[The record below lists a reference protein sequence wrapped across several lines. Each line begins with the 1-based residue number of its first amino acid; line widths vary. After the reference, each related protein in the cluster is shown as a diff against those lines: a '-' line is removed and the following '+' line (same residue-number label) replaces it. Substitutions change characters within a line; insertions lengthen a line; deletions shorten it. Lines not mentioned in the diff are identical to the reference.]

1 MDRQNNSRSVANRK
15 QKPVVQPNTE
25 LDVIFKRSLFWR
37 PTYIAQSAW
46 LEHIPFAFWL
56 VESLR
61 PRKIV
66 ELGTHYGSSYFSF
79 CQAVTKLDLETLCF
93 AVDTWGGDEHAGLYG
108 EEVYGQV
115 SEYNQQHYSSFSTL
129 IRSTFDQALA
139 HFPQGSIDLLHIDGL
154 HTLDAVRH
162 DFESWLPKLSD
173 RAVVIMHDTNVR
185 ERGFGVFQLLDE
197 LKQQYPHFEFAHGH
211 GLGVI
216 GVGSEQVPEMK
227 NLYDLFANARATKQV
242 QDIFSR
248 LGKACGDSWENSQL
262 KQQLAAQRDNLQME
276 QQQLH
281 EQQAL
286 ERGRLAER
294 ITAQHHQLT
303 AFERQLEESKVQE
316 AQLAAQQQR
325 AQALASEVEMLQ
337 QQAADTHA
345 RLAASEQQCEEGLA
359 AKQSLES
366 ALSQATQQLAQ
377 TAEELTQLAG
387 EKASLIDQQAQ
398 AHAELQALQGQLKQ
412 QQEHAIAHEQ
422 ARHQLQQQFNDQ
434 TLQLNEETQ
443 RTAQLTQALGN
454 SNLALTE
461 GSRQLADLQHQL
473 EQSLRTQHAQA
484 RSLAEQDDTIKLLQ
498 ERAKALLQELQ
509 DQNETKSQLQ
519 QAYSLL
525 ESQHDALS
533 HERDALRQEQRQ
545 LNEQIEL
552 GRCELQMLQQQQAT
566 VVEEHQ
572 QLQSH
577 SDTLSRNLASQREQH
592 DAAQHAWQQQE
603 LRLNTELNEQQQQIG
618 ELHRALNERFGETAI
633 LTQQLEEQ
641 AQHIAEHIGTIDAQ
655 EIVRQQLAAELA
667 STQQQWQSERTANQ
681 HVSAELAA
689 SQQQVDALNQALSER
704 FDETATLTR
713 LLEEQAQ
720 LIAKHTHTIKQQDAV
735 HQQLQSHCDTLSRD
749 LVSQREQHDAAQHA
763 WQQQELRLNTELND
777 QQQQIGELH
786 QALSERFGETAVLTR
801 QLEEQAQHIAEH
813 ISTLNAQEVARQQLA
828 AELASTQQQWQSER
842 TANQHVSAELAASQ
856 QQVDALNQALSE
868 RFDETATLTRLLE
881 EQTQLIAKHTHTIK
895 QQDAAHQQLAT
906 TLSAAQQQVQSV
918 QAQYQQ
924 AQAELASLG
933 AEKQQQIDALEQG
946 LNERFTEIASLTHWL
961 EERDQSLASLTAEKQ
976 QIHDTLLAREQTWQA
991 ERAKLAQGQ
1000 ADLQQQLAAS
1010 QQRASQQQATLEG
1023 QMDELT
1029 TLNKG
1034 LEANIAERFAEL
1046 ATMTRHMEQLTRQL
1060 QQKEQQVEQA
1070 KERAQKLKKT
1080 VSWKLTAPVRALG
1093 RTFKESPAGTTTS
1106 MSAAERIAASGL
1118 FDELWYLHRYPEVA
1132 DAGVPAIEHFIKV
1145 GADKGY
1151 SPSEQFD
1158 TRWYLQTYPDVAQGT
1173 INPLLHYIM
1182 HGKAEQRHCLPANKE
1197 Q

>member
-1 MDRQNNSRSVANRK
+1 MDRQQNSRSVANRK

-227 NLYDLFANARATKQV
+227 NLYDLFTNARATKQV

-294 ITAQHHQLT
+294 ITAQHHQLKT
-303 AFERQLEESKVQE
+303 LEIKLEESKAQE
-316 AQLAAQQQR
+316 AELTAQQQR
-325 AQALASEVEMLQ
+325 AAALTSELALLQ
-337 QQAADTHA
+337 QQTTDTQA
-345 RLAASEQQCEEGLA
+345 QLASCEQQREEVLA
-359 AKQSLES
+359 AKQNLES

-377 TAEELTQLAG
+377 TTEALTLLAQ
-387 EKASLIDQQAQ
+387 EKQSLLGQQAQ
-398 AHAELQALQGQLKQ
+398 ANEAQQALQRQLEQ
-412 QQEHAIAHEQ
+412 QQEHAVAHEQ
-422 ARHQLQQQFNDQ
+422 ARHQLQQQLNDQ
-434 TLQLNEETQ
+434 ALQLNEETQ

-484 RSLAEQDDTIKLLQ
+484 RSLAEQDDTIRLLQ
-498 ERAKALLQELQ
+498 ERAKALLQELR

-519 QAYSLL
+519 LAYGLL
-525 ESQHDALS
+525 ESQHDALG
-533 HERDALRQEQRQ
+533 HEHDTLRQEQIR
-545 LNEQIEL
+545 LNEQIEM
-552 GRCELQMLQQQQAT
+552 GRSELQMQQQQHAT
-566 VVEEHQ
+566 LVEEHQ

-577 SDTLSRNLASQREQH
+577 C
-592 DAAQHAWQQQE
+592 DA
-603 LRLNTELNEQQQQIG
+603 
-618 ELHRALNERFGETAI
+618 
-633 LTQQLEEQ
+633 
-641 AQHIAEHIGTIDAQ
+641 
-655 EIVRQQLAAELA
+655 
-667 STQQQWQSERTANQ
+667 
-681 HVSAELAA
+681 
-689 SQQQVDALNQALSER
+689 
-704 FDETATLTR
+704 
-713 LLEEQAQ
+713 
-720 LIAKHTHTIKQQDAV
+720 
-735 HQQLQSHCDTLSRD
+735 LSRD
-749 LVSQREQHDAAQHA
+749 LASQCEQHDAAQHA

-777 QQQQIGELH
+777 QQQQIGELNRV
-786 QALSERFGETAVLTR
+786 LGERFNELAALTHMLEEQEQSLIENNLALLQSQTHNSELQQRLSTEQSQHQQSKQAAQQELREQQHMMEERLFVLTESNSAQELTIADRFRELAVLTNN
-801 QLEEQAQHIAEH
+801 LE
-813 ISTLNAQEVARQQLA
+813 N
-828 AELASTQQQWQSER
+828 
-842 TANQHVSAELAASQ
+842 
-856 QQVDALNQALSE
+856 
-868 RFDETATLTRLLE
+868 LTRELQHK
-881 EQTQLIAKHTHTIK
+881 EQ
-895 QQDAAHQQLAT
+895 
-906 TLSAAQQQVQSV
+906 
-918 QAQYQQ
+918 
-924 AQAELASLG
+924 
-933 AEKQQQIDALEQG
+933 
-946 LNERFTEIASLTHWL
+946 
-961 EERDQSLASLTAEKQ
+961 
-976 QIHDTLLAREQTWQA
+976 
-991 ERAKLAQGQ
+991 
-1000 ADLQQQLAAS
+1000 
-1010 QQRASQQQATLEG
+1010 
-1023 QMDELT
+1023 
-1029 TLNKG
+1029 
-1034 LEANIAERFAEL
+1034 
-1046 ATMTRHMEQLTRQL
+1046 QL
-1060 QQKEQQVEQA
+1060 QQT
-1070 KERAQKLKKT
+1070 KERAQRLKKT
-1080 VSWKLTAPVRALG
+1080 VSWKLTAPVRAIA
-1093 RTFKESPAGTTTS
+1093 RTFKEGVDSHTDMVSTV
-1106 MSAAERIAASGL
+1106 ERIINSGL
-1118 FDELWYLHRYPEVA
+1118 FNEKWYCECYPEIVNSSLS
-1132 DAGVPAIEHFIKV
+1132 AIEHYLEV
-1145 GADKGY
+1145 GAKKGY
-1151 SPSEQFD
+1151 NPSPIFD
-1158 TRWYLQTYPDVAQGT
+1158 TNWYVNTYPDVAKST
-1173 INPLLHYIM
+1173 INPLVHYIM
-1182 HGKAEQRHCLPANKE
+1182 HGQSEHRQCLPTN
-1197 Q
+1197 

>member
-1 MDRQNNSRSVANRK
+1 MDRQQNSRSVANRK
-15 QKPVVQPNTE
+15 QKPVVQRNTE

-227 NLYDLFANARATKQV
+227 NLYDLFTNARATKQV

-294 ITAQHHQLT
+294 ITAQHHQLKT
-303 AFERQLEESKVQE
+303 LEIKLEESKAQE
-316 AQLAAQQQR
+316 AELTAQQQR
-325 AQALASEVEMLQ
+325 AAALTSELALLQ
-337 QQAADTHA
+337 QQTTDTQA
-345 RLAASEQQCEEGLA
+345 QLASCEQQREEVLA
-359 AKQSLES
+359 AKQNLES

-377 TAEELTQLAG
+377 TAEELTLLAQ
-387 EKASLIDQQAQ
+387 EKQSLLGQQAQ
-398 AHAELQALQGQLKQ
+398 ANEAQQALQRQLEQ
-412 QQEHAIAHEQ
+412 QQEHAVAHEQ
-422 ARHQLQQQFNDQ
+422 ARHQLQQQLNDQ
-434 TLQLNEETQ
+434 ALQLNEETQ

-484 RSLAEQDDTIKLLQ
+484 RSLAEQDDTVRLLQ
-498 ERAKALLQELQ
+498 ERAKALLQELR
-509 DQNETKSQLQ
+509 DQNETQSQLQ
-519 QAYSLL
+519 LAYGLL
-525 ESQHDALS
+525 ESQHDALG
-533 HERDALRQEQRQ
+533 HEHDTLRQEQIRQ
-545 LNEQIEL
+545 NEQIEM
-552 GRCELQMLQQQQAT
+552 GRSELQMQQQQHAT
-566 VVEEHQ
+566 LVEEHQ

-577 SDTLSRNLASQREQH
+577 CDTLSRDLANQREQH

-618 ELHRALNERFGETAI
+618 ELHRALNERFGETAV
-633 LTQQLEEQ
+633 LTQ
-641 AQHIAEHIGTIDAQ
+641 
-655 EIVRQQLAAELA
+655 
-667 STQQQWQSERTANQ
+667 
-681 HVSAELAA
+681 
-689 SQQQVDALNQALSER
+689 
-704 FDETATLTR
+704 
-713 LLEEQAQ
+713 
-720 LIAKHTHTIKQQDAV
+720 
-735 HQQLQSHCDTLSRD
+735 
-749 LVSQREQHDAAQHA
+749 
-763 WQQQELRLNTELND
+763 
-777 QQQQIGELH
+777 
-786 QALSERFGETAVLTR
+786 

-813 ISTLNAQEVARQQLA
+813 ISTLNAKEVARQQLA
-828 AELASTQQQWQSER
+828 AELASTQQQWQFER
-842 TANQHVSAELAASQ
+842 TANQHLSAELTASQ

-881 EQTQLIAKHTHTIK
+881 EQTQLIAKHSHTIK

-906 TLSAAQQQVQSV
+906 TLSATQQQVQSAK
-918 QAQYQQ
+918 AQYQQ
-924 AQAELASLG
+924 AQAELASL
-933 AEKQQQIDALEQG
+933 
-946 LNERFTEIASLTHWL
+946 S
-961 EERDQSLASLTAEKQ
+961 AEKQ

-1000 ADLQQQLAAS
+1000 ADLLQQLAAS
-1010 QQRASQQQATLEG
+1010 QQRASHQQATLEG
-1023 QMDELT
+1023 QLGELT
-1029 TLNKG
+1029 ANKKE

-1093 RTFKESPAGTTTS
+1093 RTFKERPAGITTS
-1106 MSAAERIAASGL
+1106 MSASERIAASGL

-1132 DAGVPAIEHFIKV
+1132 DAGLPAIEHFIKV

-1151 SPSEQFD
+1151 NPSEQFD

>member
-1 MDRQNNSRSVANRK
+1 MDRQQNSRSVANRK

-262 KQQLAAQRDNLQME
+262 RQQLATQRDTLQME

-294 ITAQHHQLT
+294 ITAQHHQLKT
-303 AFERQLEESKVQE
+303 LEIKLEESKAQE
-316 AQLAAQQQR
+316 AELTAQQQR
-325 AQALASEVEMLQ
+325 AAALTSELALLQ
-337 QQAADTHA
+337 QQTTDTQA
-345 RLAASEQQCEEGLA
+345 QLASCEQQREEVLA
-359 AKQSLES
+359 AKQNLES

-377 TAEELTQLAG
+377 TTEELTLLAQ
-387 EKASLIDQQAQ
+387 EKQSLLGQQAQ
-398 AHAELQALQGQLKQ
+398 ANEAQQALQRQLEQ
-412 QQEHAIAHEQ
+412 QQEHAVAHEQ
-422 ARHQLQQQFNDQ
+422 ARHQLQQQLNDQ
-434 TLQLNEETQ
+434 ALQLNEETQ

-484 RSLAEQDDTIKLLQ
+484 RSLAEQDDTIRLLQ
-498 ERAKALLQELQ
+498 ERTKALLQELQ
-509 DQNETKSQLQ
+509 DQSETKSQLQ
-519 QAYSLL
+519 RAYSLL
-525 ESQHDALS
+525 ESQHDALG
-533 HERDALRQEQRQ
+533 HERDALRQTQIQ
-545 LNEQIEL
+545 LHEQIEM
-552 GRCELQMLQQQQAT
+552 GRREQQTLQQQQAT
-566 VVEEHQ
+566 LIEE
-572 QLQSH
+572 
-577 SDTLSRNLASQREQH
+577 R
-592 DAAQHAWQQQE
+592 
-603 LRLNTELNEQQQQIG
+603 
-618 ELHRALNERFGETAI
+618 
-633 LTQQLEEQ
+633 
-641 AQHIAEHIGTIDAQ
+641 
-655 EIVRQQLAAELA
+655 
-667 STQQQWQSERTANQ
+667 
-681 HVSAELAA
+681 
-689 SQQQVDALNQALSER
+689 
-704 FDETATLTR
+704 
-713 LLEEQAQ
+713 
-720 LIAKHTHTIKQQDAV
+720 
-735 HQQLQSHCDTLSRD
+735 QQLQSHCDTLSRD
-749 LVSQREQHDAAQHA
+749 LASQREQHDAAQHA

-786 QALSERFGETAVLTR
+786 QALSERFGETAVLTQ

-813 ISTLNAQEVARQQLA
+813 ISALNAQEVARQQLA

-976 QIHDTLLAREQTWQA
+976 QIHDTLLAREQSWQI
-991 ERAKLAQGQ
+991 EQAKQAQSN
-1000 ADLQQQLAAS
+1000 ADLQQQAT
-1010 QQRASQQQATLEG
+1010 RQQATLEG

-1029 TLNKG
+1029 ALNKG

-1046 ATMTRHMEQLTRQL
+1046 ATMTDLV
-1060 QQKEQQVEQA
+1060 EQQSRELMKSEQQI
-1070 KERAQKLKKT
+1070 ERLKARINKLKGT
-1080 VSWKLTAPVRALG
+1080 VSWRLTAPVRALAKP
-1093 RTFKESPAGTTTS
+1093 FKEQTS
-1106 MSAAERIAASGL
+1106 YSLNQISKIAESGY
-1118 FDELWYLHRYPEVA
+1118 FDEQWYRQQYPDATKA
-1132 DAGVPAIEHFIKV
+1132 DSAIEHYLNV
-1145 GADKGY
+1145 GAKIGY
-1151 SPSEQFD
+1151 NPSPRFD
-1158 TRWYLQTYPDVAQGT
+1158 TNWYLNMYPDVATGDV
-1173 INPLLHYIM
+1173 NPLLHFII
-1182 HGKAEQRHCLPANKE
+1182 HGQHEGRLCRSQP
-1197 Q
+1197 

>member
-1 MDRQNNSRSVANRK
+1 MDRQKNSRSVANRK

-303 AFERQLEESKVQE
+303 ALESKLEESKAQE
-316 AQLAAQQQR
+316 AELTIQQQR
-325 AQALASEVEMLQ
+325 TVALASELALLQ
-337 QQAADTHA
+337 QQTTDTQA
-345 RLAASEQQCEEGLA
+345 QLASCKQQREEALA

-387 EKASLIDQQAQ
+387 EKASLIDQQAL

-422 ARHQLQQQFNDQ
+422 ARHQLQQQLNDQ
-434 TLQLNEETQ
+434 ALQLNEEMQ

-484 RSLAEQDDTIKLLQ
+484 RSLAEQDDTVRLLQ
-498 ERAKALLQELQ
+498 ERAKALLQELC

-519 QAYSLL
+519 LAYSLL
-525 ESQHDALS
+525 ESQHDALG
-533 HERDALRQEQRQ
+533 HERDALRQEQLQ

-552 GRCELQMLQQQQAT
+552 GRRELQMQQQQRT
-566 VVEEHQ
+566 TLVEEHQ
-572 QLQSH
+572 QIQSH
-577 SDTLSRNLASQREQH
+577 CDKLSRDLASQREQH

-618 ELHRALNERFGETAI
+618 ELHRALNERFGETAV
-633 LTQQLEEQ
+633 LTQ
-641 AQHIAEHIGTIDAQ
+641 
-655 EIVRQQLAAELA
+655 
-667 STQQQWQSERTANQ
+667 
-681 HVSAELAA
+681 
-689 SQQQVDALNQALSER
+689 
-704 FDETATLTR
+704 
-713 LLEEQAQ
+713 
-720 LIAKHTHTIKQQDAV
+720 
-735 HQQLQSHCDTLSRD
+735 
-749 LVSQREQHDAAQHA
+749 
-763 WQQQELRLNTELND
+763 
-777 QQQQIGELH
+777 
-786 QALSERFGETAVLTR
+786 

-842 TANQHVSAELAASQ
+842 TANQQVSAELAASQ
-856 QQVDALNQALSE
+856 QQVDLLNQALSE

-881 EQTQLIAKHTHTIK
+881 EQTQLIAKHTLTIK
-895 QQDAAHQQLAT
+895 QQDAAHQQLTT
-906 TLSAAQQQVQSV
+906 TLSAAQQQAQSV
-918 QAQYQQ
+918 QAQHQQ
-924 AQAELASLG
+924 AQAELASL
-933 AEKQQQIDALEQG
+933 
-946 LNERFTEIASLTHWL
+946 
-961 EERDQSLASLTAEKQ
+961 TAEKQ
-976 QIHDTLLAREQTWQA
+976 HIHDTLLAREQTWQA

-1010 QQRASQQQATLEG
+1010 QQRATNQQATLEG

-1093 RTFKESPAGTTTS
+1093 RTFKESPAGATTS
-1106 MSAAERIAASGL
+1106 VSAAERIAASGL
-1118 FDELWYLHRYPEVA
+1118 FDELWYLHRYPEVV

-1182 HGKAEQRHCLPANKE
+1182 HGKAEQRHCLPANKGK
-1197 Q
+1197 